1 MNKCKN
7 CGSVLPDRP
16 LGKQGRNQL
25 FCNRLCWQLFRG
37 ELKFIE
43 KPKNCLYCQVE
54 LVHVGAG
61 NPKKFCSKKHADKY
75 RQSLKPKAA
84 KVEKACEFCSN
95 LFVTNLKQARFCCT
109 DCRVAWISKKGREDT
124 IARQLDNP
132 NRYDYNCDDCARLV
146 VTTRSVTRGQH
157 GRYCDFCRLR
167 RRRERYRV
175 KAAKRQKVLNPIRI
189 SADVLI
195 ERDGNVC
202 HICLTEIDLSLAR
215 NNRFGATIDHVVPV
229 SKGGADTLE
238 NMKLAHWICNIKKG
252 NRV

>member
-1 MNKCKN
+1 MDKCKN
-7 CGSVLPDRP
+7 CGSVLIARP
-16 LGKQGRNQL
+16 ANKQGRNQL
-25 FCNRLCWQLFRG
+25 FCNPYCGKLFRG
-37 ELKFIE
+37 EIRFVD
-43 KPKNCLYCQVE
+43 KPKNCRWCGVE

-61 NPKKFCSKKHADKY
+61 NPKKFCSRQHAAKH
-75 RQSLKPKAA
+75 RQSLKPKAPS
-84 KVEKACEFCSN
+84 VEKVCLFCSN
-95 LFVTNLKQARFCCT
+95 VFVSNLKQSKFCSSN
-109 DCRVAWISKKGREDT
+109 CRYGFAGQAKKDSR
-124 IARQLDNP
+124 AASPLSF
-132 NRYDYNCDDCARLV
+132 DYECDDCSRLV
-146 VTTRSVTRGQH
+146 VSVKRVTRGQH

-175 KAAKRQKVLNPIRI
+175 KTAKRQKVLNPVRM

-215 NNRFGATIDHVVPV
+215 NSRFGATIDHVVPV

-252 NRV
+252 NKV